1 MVAKRFLSC
10 IAKSLNYKLRERN
23 NMVALILTGIAG
35 IAIGVVIMRLLNGSG
50 PTQIGES
57 PENSN
62 IENSGSKISGSDNAA
77 EIPPAASAQSNGL
90 FSRFDRTQLLLGSA
104 GVILAIAIALIAF
117 RSGNPDT
124 SVVAAPT
131 AAPSAAQAGELDDVG
146 TMISKLAERLKTDT
160 SDGEGFRMLG
170 WSYVNTGRP
179 DEAVIAYS
187 TAVKLLPGRADVH
200 AGYGE
205 AMVAVAKDA
214 VTLEAKTQFDAAIK
228 IDPKEPRAR
237 FFLALHKAQNG
248 QESEALAE
256 WIALSNESPAD
267 VPWQSDLQQR
277 AAKLA
282 AKIGMNIDGKFKKT
296 AVAAPA
302 APKATE
308 SFIPNGPDAATLA
321 AAEKMP
327 AAARQSMIDGMV
339 EGLAAKLKS
348 NPDDIDG
355 WVKLI
360 RSRIVLKDNAKAK
373 DDLNLARKAFASKP
387 DKLAQLNS
395 LAAELGL

>member
-1 MVAKRFLSC
+1 
-10 IAKSLNYKLRERN
+10 
-23 NMVALILTGIAG
+23 
-35 IAIGVVIMRLLNGSG
+35 MRLLNSSG
-50 PTQIGES
+50 PTQVAEGHENSTI
-57 PENSN
+57 ENSN
-62 IENSGSKISGSDNAA
+62 SKILFSDDDGG
-77 EIPPAASAQSNGL
+77 ISPSISAQSRGFL
-90 FSRFDRTQLLLGSA
+90 SRFDRTQLLLGSA
-104 GVILAIAIALIAF
+104 GVILAIAAALIAL
-117 RSGNPDT
+117 RSGDSDT
-124 SVVAAPT
+124 RVVAAPSNT
-131 AAPSAAQAGELDDVG
+131 PSAAQAGELDDVG
-146 TMISKLAERLKTDT
+146 TMISKLATRLKTDT
-160 SDGEGFRMLG
+160 TDGEGFRMLG
-170 WSYVNTGRP
+170 WSYVNTDRP

-214 VTLEAKTQFDAAIK
+214 VTPEAKIQFDEAIK

-248 QESEALAE
+248 KENEALAE
-256 WIALSNESPAD
+256 WIALSNESSAEL
-267 VPWQSDLQQR
+267 PWQSDLQQR
-277 AAKLA
+277 ATKLA
-282 AKIGMNIDGKFKKT
+282 AKVGTNIDGKFKKT
-296 AVAAPA
+296 AVAPA
-302 APKATE
+302 APKSTG
-308 SFIPNGPDAATLA
+308 SFIPTGPDAATLA

-327 AAARQSMIDGMV
+327 VAERQSMIDGMV
-339 EGLAAKLKS
+339 EGLATKLKS